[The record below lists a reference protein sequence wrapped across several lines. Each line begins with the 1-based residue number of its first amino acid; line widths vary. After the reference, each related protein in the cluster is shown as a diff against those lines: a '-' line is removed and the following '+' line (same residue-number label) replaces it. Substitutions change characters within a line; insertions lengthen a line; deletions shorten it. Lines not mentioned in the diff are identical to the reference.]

1 MQKYAFLLPHNWLD
15 LKGLRRVF
23 LGAFY
28 ADFLIMLYTFYNFVS
43 VWLAPAETLAVQSAP
58 LRRLWTA
65 ALLQE
70 LLLAVLLL
78 LLAHG
83 LGALWRVRKE
93 TSSL

>member
-1 MQKYAFLLPHNWLD
+1 MQKYASLLPHNWLD

-43 VWLAPAETLAVQSAP
+43 VWLAPAEKLAVQSAP

-78 LLAHG
+78 ILAHG
-83 LGALWRVRKE
+83 LGALWRIRKE
-93 TSSL
+93 TSSF

>member
-1 MQKYAFLLPHNWLD
+1 MSKYACLLPHNWLD
-15 LKGLRRVF
+15 LKGLRRLF

-28 ADFLIMLYTFYNFVS
+28 ADFVIMLYTLYNCIA
-43 VWLAPAETLAVQSAP
+43 VWLTPAEKLAVQSAP

-65 ALLQE
+65 ALAQE

-83 LGALWRVRKE
+83 LGALWRVRRE
-93 TSSL
+93 TASL